1 MTRAEEA
8 ALKAYPVHSVLIRPA
23 RQGGYYADNH
33 LRSGYIKG
41 YEQAEKDLADAFQS
55 EYAKELARADSLTGE
70 DGFKKFSES
79 VRALVEAVEG
89 YIAPK
94 KGDKYVFRNEVL
106 EKCNKVKKLLG
117 E

>member
-1 MTRAEEA
+1 MNKAEKIAVEKYPHGTFDGELGDSLRAA
-8 ALKAYPVHSVLIRPA
+8 CAV
-23 RQGGYYADNH
+23 GYM
-33 LRSGYIKG
+33 
-41 YEQAEKDLADAFQS
+41 QAERDLADAFQA

-79 VRALVEAVEG
+79 VKALVEAVEG

-94 KGDKYVFRNEVL
+94 KGDKYVFRGEVL